1 VRQPEYR
8 VRTRP
13 HASHPAIRNP
23 TETTTDT
30 TAAHQPRPADT
41 TLEECQFDVSC
52 TRMRQVMD
60 DMRMPAP
67 VTLHGHLVRLE
78 LMRPD
83 HIDGL
88 WKAATEDRS
97 TYDYTY
103 VPRDLEAV
111 NRYVAL
117 ASSDFAAGTAV
128 PFTTIAIDQA
138 TGEERVVGTSR
149 LRELEYW
156 RAGVWPPRLG
166 HVNPDGVPDAA
177 EIGSTWLSPTVQR
190 TGVNIEAKLL
200 MLAYAFENW
209 DVHRVS
215 LKTDVRNT
223 RSRAAISALG
233 AQFEGIRR
241 AHFPAADGGT
251 RDSALFSIVRAEW
264 AQAKA
269 NLEARLERYLTMSA
283 STGAALPAA

>member
-1 VRQPEYR
+1 
-8 VRTRP
+8 
-13 HASHPAIRNP
+13 
-23 TETTTDT
+23 
-30 TAAHQPRPADT
+30 
-41 TLEECQFDVSC
+41 
-52 TRMRQVMD
+52 
-60 DMRMPAP
+60 
-67 VTLHGHLVRLE
+67 
-78 LMRPD
+78 MRPD

-88 WKAATEDRS
+88 HAAATEDRS

-103 VPRDLEAV
+103 VPRDHDAV
-111 NRYVAL
+111 VRYVAL

-128 PFTTIAIDQA
+128 PFTTIVVDPT
-138 TGEERVVGTSR
+138 TGSERVVGTSR

-166 HVNPDGVPDAA
+166 HVNADRRPDAA
-177 EIGSTWLSPTVQR
+177 EIGSTWLSPAVQR

-200 MLAYAFENW
+200 MLTYAFENW

-241 AHFPAADGGT
+241 AHFPAADGGV

-264 AQAKA
+264 PQAKA
-269 NLEARLERYLTMSA
+269 NLEARLDRYLDLAAANALAAAAIADATA
-283 STGAALPAA
+283 NATANVTIGTPAALTLNPEAVPAA

>member
-1 VRQPEYR
+1 
-8 VRTRP
+8 
-13 HASHPAIRNP
+13 
-23 TETTTDT
+23 
-30 TAAHQPRPADT
+30 
-41 TLEECQFDVSC
+41 
-52 TRMRQVMD
+52 
-60 DMRMPAP
+60 MRMPAP

-97 TYDYTY
+97 TYDFTY

-111 NRYVAL
+111 IRYVAL
-117 ASSDFAAGTAV
+117 ASSDHAAGTAV
-128 PFTTIAIDQA
+128 PFTTIALDRT

-200 MLAYAFENW
+200 MLAYAFETW

-264 AQAKA
+264 PQAKA
-269 NLEARLERYLTMSA
+269 NLEGRLERYLTMTPA
-283 STGAALPAA
+283 TAPIPAA

>member
-1 VRQPEYR
+1 MICV
-8 VRTRP
+8 
-13 HASHPAIRNP
+13 
-23 TETTTDT
+23 
-30 TAAHQPRPADT
+30 
-41 TLEECQFDVSC
+41 
-52 TRMRQVMD
+52 
-60 DMRMPAP
+60 MPAP
-67 VTLHGHLVRLE
+67 VNLHGRLCRLE

-88 WKAATEDRS
+88 LKAATDDRS

-103 VPRDLEAV
+103 VPRDYDAV
-111 NRYVAL
+111 VRYVAL
-117 ASSDFAAGTAV
+117 ASSDFAAGVAV
-128 PFTTIAIDQA
+128 PFTTIVSDPT
-138 TGEERVVGTSR
+138 TGAERVVGTSR

-156 RAGVWPPRLG
+156 RAGVWPPRHG
-166 HVNPDGVPDAA
+166 HVNPDGRPDAA

-200 MLAYAFENW
+200 MLTYAFEHW

-241 AHFPAADGGT
+241 AHFPAADGGV

-264 AQAKA
+264 PQAKA
-269 NLEARLERYLTMSA
+269 NLEARLQRYLDL
-283 STGAALPAA
+283 AAAPAITPAIVPAA